1 MPQEGSADIGF
12 ELVKMGYTAPV
23 PDMARRIVDIDP
35 AMRASILRVLGSSA
49 AIGFRRA
56 AHSLDDEL
64 HIDNDA
70 AEAAL
75 CRLAQLQNVRDRS

>member
-1 MPQEGSADIGF
+1 MPQGGSADIGF

-23 PDMARRIVDIDP
+23 PDMARRIVDNDP
-35 AMRASILRVLGSSA
+35 TMRESILRVLGSSA

-56 AHSLDDEL
+56 VHSLDDEL
-64 HIDNDA
+64 HVDNDA

-75 CRLAQLQNVRDRS
+75 RRMAQLQNVRD

>member
-23 PDMARRIVDIDP
+23 PDMARRIVDNDP
-35 AMRASILRVLGSSA
+35 TMRESILRVLGSSA

-56 AHSLDDEL
+56 VHSLDDEL
-64 HIDNDA
+64 HVDNDA

-75 CRLAQLQNVRDRS
+75 RRMAQLQNVRD